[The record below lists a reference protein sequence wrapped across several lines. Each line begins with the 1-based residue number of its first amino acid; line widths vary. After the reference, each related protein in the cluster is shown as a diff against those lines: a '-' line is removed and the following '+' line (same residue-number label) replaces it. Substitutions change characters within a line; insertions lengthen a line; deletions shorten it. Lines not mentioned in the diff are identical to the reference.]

1 MANQNRCRAVR
12 FGTDTASRPIVVFVH
27 GFLDAAKVWETVQA
41 RLGAAGISTRALDL
55 PGMGGTPSD
64 SASIS
69 LDSYADA
76 VGSVVKTL
84 GAPVTLVGHSMGA
97 QVAELV
103 ALRYADLVEGIVLV
117 TPVPL
122 AGVRAPAEIVTPF
135 KAVAGDFA
143 AQRELRCSLSYD
155 MQPADLD
162 RLAQFGVGVAPDVV
176 SKLVDVWNSGH
187 PDGETASR
195 YTGRVL
201 LIRGA
206 SDPFADAK
214 MIGRVARRF
223 PRADLATVERAGHW
237 AHVEQPDAVTNLI
250 LEDLETLQRQPNGGT
265 MIKEDSNAHD
275 WTDAFAQRTAEGFA
289 DAFAENVVL
298 EATTL
303 VNPVQG
309 RENVKQVMSAASK
322 IYKSL
327 EFTKAV
333 SAGDK
338 QFLEWVAEAHAGVKF
353 RGVTVLTRDATGSI
367 VHAAI
372 HHRPMRAAMFFS
384 ELLGKNLRGVIGPE
398 HFLGERVVE

>member
-12 FGTDTASRPIVVFVH
+12 SGTDTASRPIVVFVH

-143 AQRELRCSLSYD
+143 AQRELRRSLSYD
-155 MQPADLD
+155 MQPVDLY
-162 RLAQFGVGVAPDVV
+162 RLAQLGGGVAPDVV
-176 SKLVDVWNSGH
+176 SKRVDVWNSGH

-223 PRADLATVERAGHW
+223 P
-237 AHVEQPDAVTNLI
+237 
-250 LEDLETLQRQPNGGT
+250 
-265 MIKEDSNAHD
+265 
-275 WTDAFAQRTAEGFA
+275 
-289 DAFAENVVL
+289 
-298 EATTL
+298 
-303 VNPVQG
+303 
-309 RENVKQVMSAASK
+309 
-322 IYKSL
+322 
-327 EFTKAV
+327 
-333 SAGDK
+333 
-338 QFLEWVAEAHAGVKF
+338 
-353 RGVTVLTRDATGSI
+353 
-367 VHAAI
+367 
-372 HHRPMRAAMFFS
+372 
-384 ELLGKNLRGVIGPE
+384 
-398 HFLGERVVE
+398 

>member
-1 MANQNRCRAVR
+1 MANQDRCKALRPEPYR
-12 FGTDTASRPIVVFVH
+12 GSRPIVAFVH
-27 GFLDAAKVWETVQA
+27 GFLDAASVWETVQA
-41 RLGAAGISTRALDL
+41 DLGAAGISTRALGL
-55 PGMGGTPSD
+55 PGMGGIPSD

-84 GAPVTLVGHSMGA
+84 GGPVSLVGHSMGA

-103 ALRYADLVEGIVLV
+103 AVRYAGLVEGLVLV
-117 TPVPL
+117 APVPL
-122 AGVRAPAEIVTPF
+122 AGVRAPAEIVAPF

-143 AQRELRCSLSYD
+143 AQRELRRSLSYE

-162 RLAQFGVGVAPDVV
+162 RLAQLGMGVAPDVV

-195 YTGRVL
+195 YAGRVL

-206 SDPFADAK
+206 SDPFADAM
-214 MIGRVARRF
+214 MIGQVARRF
-223 PRADLATVERAGHW
+223 SRADLATVDCAGHW
-237 AHVEQPDAVTNLI
+237 PHVERPSAVANFILEYLEVLQKQPSGGAVT
-250 LEDLETLQRQPNGGT
+250 
-265 MIKEDSNAHD
+265 KEDSSAHD
-275 WTDAFAQRTAEGFA
+275 WTDAFAQRTTEGFA

-303 VNPVQG
+303 IKPVQG
-309 RENVKQVMSAASK
+309 RENVQQVMAAASK
-322 IYKSL
+322 VYKSL

-353 RGVTVLTRDATGSI
+353 RGITVLTRDAAGSI

-384 ELLGKNLRGVIGPE
+384 ELLGKNLRGVIRPG
-398 HFLGERVVE
+398 HFLRERGVE